1 MAQGLDLDALFA
13 EARQLDAAPSDDLFA
28 RVLADAGALQPAPAV
43 FAAPQGAAAPTRR
56 GFWLALAGLFG
67 GGGAIAGIGTAM
79 MAGLLIGVF
88 QPAPVSALTTA
99 LFDGSAVS
107 VELMP
112 DYDTLMQEVVS
123 DE

>member
-1 MAQGLDLDALFA
+1 MAQGHDLDALFA
-13 EARQLDAAPSDDLFA
+13 EARRGDIPPSDDLFA
-28 RVLADAGALQPAPAV
+28 RVMADAAAAQPTPAV
-43 FAAPQGAAAPTRR
+43 IARAGIPARR

-67 GGGAIAGIGTAM
+67 GGGAIAGMGTAM
-79 MAGLLIGVF
+79 MAGLLFGVF

-112 DYDTLMQEVVS
+112 DYDTLLLEVAS
-123 DE
+123 DD